1 MHMRDAN
8 SRYNLEGGL
17 GKKGQ
22 SVMEKQSRVQ
32 DGTWLVGRRDGWS
45 GGPQWGQLMVGGTG
59 FGPEMCS
66 PVKKALMLQ
75 VKA

>member
-45 GGPQWGQLMVGGTG
+45 GGPSGDSSWWG
-59 FGPEMCS
+59 
-66 PVKKALMLQ
+66 ALGLGQ
-75 VKA
+75 KCVPL